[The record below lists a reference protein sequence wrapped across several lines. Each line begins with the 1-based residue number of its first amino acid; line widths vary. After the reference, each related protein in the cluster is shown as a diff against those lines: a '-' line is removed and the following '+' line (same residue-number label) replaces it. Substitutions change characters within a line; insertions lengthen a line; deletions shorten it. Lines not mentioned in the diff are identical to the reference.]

1 MAKINP
7 YITFN
12 GNCEEAF
19 LFYKSVFGGEFV
31 FMGRFSEMPGE
42 YSVPE
47 QDKNLV
53 MHVSLPIGNGE
64 TILQGSDTSAS
75 TGGVATPGTNFSIS
89 IGADTQTETEDLF
102 AKLSAGGKITMPLAN
117 TFWGSYFGTVT
128 DRFGIQWMV
137 SFDPNLAGDSSAN
150 S

>member
-1 MAKINP
+1 MARINP

-53 MHVSLPIGNGE
+53 MHVSLPIGN
-64 TILQGSDTSAS
+64 
-75 TGGVATPGTNFSIS
+75 
-89 IGADTQTETEDLF
+89 
-102 AKLSAGGKITMPLAN
+102 
-117 TFWGSYFGTVT
+117 
-128 DRFGIQWMV
+128 
-137 SFDPNLAGDSSAN
+137 
-150 S
+150 

>member
-1 MAKINP
+1 MARINP

-75 TGGVATPGTNFSIS
+75 TGGLTTPGTNFSIS
-89 IGADTQTETEDLF
+89 IGADTQAEAEDLF
-102 AKLSAGGKITMPLAN
+102 AGLSAGGNVTMPLAN
-117 TFWGSYFGTVT
+117 TFWGSYFGTLT

-137 SFDPNLAGDSSAN
+137 SFDPNLANG
-150 S
+150 